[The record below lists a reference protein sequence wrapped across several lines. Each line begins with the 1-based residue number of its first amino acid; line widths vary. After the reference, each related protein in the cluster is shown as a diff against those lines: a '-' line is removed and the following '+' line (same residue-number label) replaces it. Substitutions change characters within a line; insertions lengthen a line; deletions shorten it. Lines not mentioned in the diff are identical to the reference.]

1 MYFYVKDFVMI
12 VTIKPKMDTT
22 QTRFVKISAL
32 ALMKCRFQF
41 YLSERLETLSEFR
54 YWWYDIIKWIWWSHV
69 TQFAFYG
76 PLCIYLLFSAF
87 YRLFC
92 KIADLWDI
100 DLKFSGFIFD
110 VNIDNPAKF
119 REASMPRSCISK
131 YRDFRYFGL

>member
-1 MYFYVKDFVMI
+1 MI

-22 QTRFVKISAL
+22 QTRFLKISAL

-41 YLSERLETLSEFR
+41 YLSERLETLSESR

-92 KIADLWDI
+92 RIADLWDI
-100 DLKFSGFIFD
+100 ALKFSWHIYD
-110 VNIDNPAKF
+110 VIIWQ
-119 REASMPRSCISK
+119 SCEISWSSRK
-131 YRDFRYFGL
+131 WHLLFFTAYWHLGVFVENEPP